1 MSVEIKLAPIETIG
15 RKMQYAFLSYALY
28 KGIEFDIKYQE
39 GKVVFNQND
48 FVDLVSEVKDV
59 VFNSVVWE
67 RGEDICTSK
76 FDQGPKLYTSGR
88 SDLETLSSYGLTM
101 CEQLVTTSE
110 SEEEEEEEGK
120 KKGKGKKKASN
131 TSWTRAALKYA
142 DMVIN
147 NSRSVSGDKEVN
159 MVQLATVTLF
169 SEKNL
174 RGPINVRRRRVSM
187 TVNFDGL
194 GVILLGGLLSYQGKY
209 SLKQSQGKDKQS
221 DVYEFLLLPDSYNKA
236 FINLRNLAI
245 VTTNNSIAS
254 LVRWL
259 IINFSGISYEVA
271 LSMALA
277 TKLAYEAKTVDY
289 LENEGSISSAKLY
302 LVLPQKYRP
311 MLVQANPL
319 DLTIAKTY
327 SNDTIKYI
335 NEIARKVVSS
345 QREDKQGA
353 VSAVSDCINYMNLQ
367 AISPCS
373 TEFLAGCLRELEQID
388 ATGFGIDFPL
398 KEFKANIY
406 EDYERMVKECH

>member
-1 MSVEIKLAPIETIG
+1 
-15 RKMQYAFLSYALY
+15 
-28 KGIEFDIKYQE
+28 
-39 GKVVFNQND
+39 
-48 FVDLVSEVKDV
+48 
-59 VFNSVVWE
+59 
-67 RGEDICTSK
+67 
-76 FDQGPKLYTSGR
+76 
-88 SDLETLSSYGLTM
+88 
-101 CEQLVTTSE
+101 
-110 SEEEEEEEGK
+110 
-120 KKGKGKKKASN
+120 
-131 TSWTRAALKYA
+131 KYA

-174 RGPINVRRRRVSM
+174 RGPINVRRRERKDM

-194 GVILLGGLLSYQGKY
+194 GVVLLGGLLSYLGRY
-209 SLKQSQGKDKQS
+209 TLKQSQEKDEEEKGEEKKRKKS
-221 DVYEFLLLPDSYNKA
+221 NVYEFLLLPDSYNKA
-236 FINLRNLAI
+236 FINLRNVAI
-245 VTTNNSIAS
+245 TTTNNSIAS

-277 TKLAYEAKTVDY
+277 TKLAYEAKTADY

-302 LVLPQKYRP
+302 LVLPQEFRP

-335 NEIARKVVSS
+335 NEIAIKIASS

-388 ATGFGIDFPL
+388 ASGFGIDFPL

-406 EDYERMVKECH
+406 EDYEKMVKECH